1 MLFLLCINL
10 EVHINIYLTVDTSW
24 KQGSLYLRI
33 KCIRNWQTSWGE
45 ILFSLKEV

>member
-1 MLFLLCINL
+1 MLCILCINL
-10 EVHINIYLTVDTSW
+10 EVQIYLTVVYTSW